1 MAWTSASAS
10 GSTAVPGPSR
20 VQNGTAGA
28 AFALLAAV
36 LALAARGRGP
46 A

>member
-1 MAWTSASAS
+1 V
-10 GSTAVPGPSR
+10 GSDDPAEGGHPAVWPVS
-20 VQNGTAGA
+20 A

-36 LALAARGRGP
+36 LALAARRRET